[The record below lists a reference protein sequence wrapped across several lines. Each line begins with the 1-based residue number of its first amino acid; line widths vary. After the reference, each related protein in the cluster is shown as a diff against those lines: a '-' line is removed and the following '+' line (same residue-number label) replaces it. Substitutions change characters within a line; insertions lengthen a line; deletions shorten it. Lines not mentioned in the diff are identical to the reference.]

1 VFSRPEALEDP
12 ARAIWAMDRVRPL
25 ENTPVTT
32 PSWPMV
38 KDCNVPRAEP
48 SWDSAATLESP
59 ANWRSAWG
67 SLVAPKSTAMV
78 PFQAPVA
85 AVGVSVSVGGG
96 LKAGGV

>member
-1 VFSRPEALEDP
+1 
-12 ARAIWAMDRVRPL
+12 
-25 ENTPVTT
+25 
-32 PSWPMV
+32 

-96 LKAGGV
+96 LKAGGVAAESQFSVAVPTVTSGPPPVSGMVAVTVQVSAAVLV